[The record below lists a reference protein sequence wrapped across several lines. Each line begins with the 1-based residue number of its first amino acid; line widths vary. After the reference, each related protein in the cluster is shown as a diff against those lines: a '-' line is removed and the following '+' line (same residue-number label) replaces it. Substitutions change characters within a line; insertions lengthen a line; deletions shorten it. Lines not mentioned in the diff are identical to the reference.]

1 MMKFNRSLIVLA
13 VAAIGSFGAP
23 VAMAQSA
30 GGPALAARS
39 SDAGGVRVVVKPKST
54 GTGSAWEFEVT
65 MDTHTKPLNDDL
77 MKTSALVDDSKRRYT
92 PLAWQGIRPVGT
104 IAKRFFVSLR
114 LTNKPGL
121 LRCKSRGSAARA
133 RECSNGAP
141 TSRGLTSCHLR
152 AGRLY
157 TP

>member
-92 PLAWQGIRPVGT
+92 PLAWQGDPPGGHHRKGILRFPAPDKQTGSFEVQIEGFGG
-104 IAKRFFVSLR
+104 ASKRVFQW
-114 LTNKPGL
+114 
-121 LRCKSRGSAARA
+121 SA
-133 RECSNGAP
+133 N
-141 TSRGLTSCHLR
+141 
-152 AGRLY
+152 
-157 TP
+157 